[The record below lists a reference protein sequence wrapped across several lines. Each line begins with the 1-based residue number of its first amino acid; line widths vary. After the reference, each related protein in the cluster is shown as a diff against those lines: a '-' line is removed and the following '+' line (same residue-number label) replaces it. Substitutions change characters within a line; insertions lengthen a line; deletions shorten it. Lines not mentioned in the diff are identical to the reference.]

1 MDPKDET
8 RELIEVAD
16 GYAREEKQYDKA
28 ILLLLQAIEIDPKYC
43 PTRLKLASAYNII
56 GEYDAAIEQITIA
69 LKKRQKDDPY
79 PEIHYKLHL
88 IGSYNGKKD
97 YKMVIKTTNQIIKQ
111 NPLSN
116 EAIFILAGEAY
127 FELKNFKKMSA
138 ILKKGLE
145 YFPNSVLIRAY
156 LGIAYHNL
164 GDSTDAANAL
174 KYALENCSNDAY
186 NLIYVGFAHCRVN
199 KADIG
204 LDLMNQAIQMSP
216 DNAGFYGYLAKA
228 YQTLGDIPNALN
240 AVDKAMSLNPDAAA
254 KEFKKELESCK

>member
-16 GYAREEKQYDKA
+16 GYAREKQYDKA

-43 PTRLKLASAYNII
+43 PTRLSLASAYNII
-56 GEYDAAIEQITIA
+56 GEYEAAIKQITIA

-79 PEIHYKLHL
+79 PEGYYKLIL
-88 IGSYNGKKD
+88 IGSYNRKKD

-111 NPLSN
+111 NPLYN

-127 FELKNFKKMSA
+127 FELKNFKEMSA

-145 YFPNSVLIRAY
+145 YFPNSVSIRAY

-174 KYALENCSNDAY
+174 KDALENCPNDAD
-186 NLIYVGFAHCRVN
+186 NLIFVGFAHCRVN

-216 DNAGFYGYLAKA
+216 DNAMYYGYLAKA

-240 AVDKAMSLNPDAAA
+240 ALDKVISLSPDAKT